1 MANLNSIAKK
11 LQKAILQKGLV
22 IKMGTSQFY
31 SVEQN
36 RLITMH
42 ILSTR
47 VLERKKNGEWKYYD
61 YEIIRTA
68 SQIEIVNCLYME
80 GGERMMENYTEI
92 PVELNKPG
100 SRDVEEMQKE
110 LIDMI
115 AKNEKLKEKNEYLQK
130 EVEDAKAVEKRAL
143 CEVQELIAKNK
154 RLVEEHNRQNGT
166 IQALNIALDVITDR
180 YSNLRKRLC
189 RTGKGGE

>member
-1 MANLNSIAKK
+1 
-11 LQKAILQKGLV
+11 
-22 IKMGTSQFY
+22 
-31 SVEQN
+31 
-36 RLITMH
+36 
-42 ILSTR
+42 
-47 VLERKKNGEWKYYD
+47 
-61 YEIIRTA
+61 
-68 SQIEIVNCLYME
+68 
-80 GGERMMENYTEI
+80 MMENYTEI
-92 PVELNKPG
+92 PVELNKPDQ
-100 SRDVEEMQKE
+100 RDMEEMQKK

-130 EVEDAKAVEKRAL
+130 EVENAKAVEKRAL
-143 CEVQELIAKNK
+143 CEVQELITKNK